1 MFMKD
6 GYRFVQGL
14 IPTKIHKELVEASRR
29 LGQSKS
35 ETIRNAIAAFLRNS
49 SCKCEDAENGQ

>member
-1 MFMKD
+1 MFSKD

-35 ETIRNAIAAFLRNS
+35 ETIRNAIAGRYGFGQDL
-49 SCKCEDAENGQ
+49 NGKWL